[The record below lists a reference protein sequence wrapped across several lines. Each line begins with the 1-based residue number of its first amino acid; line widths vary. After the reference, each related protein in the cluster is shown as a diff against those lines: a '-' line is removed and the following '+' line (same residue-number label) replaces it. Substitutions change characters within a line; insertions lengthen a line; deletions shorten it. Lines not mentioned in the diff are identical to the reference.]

1 MERTLVL
8 VILVGF
14 FTALA
19 QKADAN
25 NGTMQAQIQCSS
37 YLGNNFRVH
46 QDNTYYNYN
55 DDRGTET
62 FRLGAN
68 SCLPQNEMSTYKA
81 LHQDIYHYQRYMGKS
96 GLANNAR
103 TEIVQFMLLTAD
115 QQTDCRDHNGGIKC
129 TWKDG
134 RGNDHAKT
142 FSSLNADLVNMRM
155 DKAVKTKWEIT
166 QEERAEQSKK
176 QAEEAEKQR
185 VATMEEELETAR
197 KRNQELTGQINRMH
211 AQLSNN
217 PQCRINAGNGSSGT
231 GYSSG
236 SGTGSSSSSI
246 SAYARTYS
254 ATPTSGGTNP
264 TAFVNTDSNDGNYL
278 DQVDTD
284 SNANFK
290 RTPAS
295 TEKKQ

>member
-1 MERTLVL
+1 MNYTLGI
-8 VILVGF
+8 VILIGTLGM
-14 FTALA
+14 TATEA
-19 QKADAN
+19 SAN
-25 NGTMQAQIQCSS
+25 NGTMQAQIQCSN
-37 YLGNNFRVH
+37 YMGNNFRVQ

-62 FRLGAN
+62 FRLGAD
-68 SCLPQNEMSTYKA
+68 SCLPKNEMSTYKA
-81 LHQDIYHYQRYMGKS
+81 LHQDIYHYQRYMGNG

-115 QQTDCRDHNGGIKC
+115 QQTDCRDHNGGVKC

-134 RGNDHAKT
+134 RGNNHSKT

-166 QEERAEQSKK
+166 QEERAEQAKK
-176 QAEEAEKQR
+176 SAEEAEKQR
-185 VATMEEELETAR
+185 VATMEEELETALQ
-197 KRNQELTGQINRMH
+197 RNQELTGQINRMH

-217 PQCRINAGNGSSGT
+217 PQCRVNAGGGSSGT

-236 SGTGSSSSSI
+236 SGTSGGGSSI

-254 ATPTSGGTNP
+254 ATPTSSGKNP
-264 TAFVNTDSNDGNYL
+264 TAFVNTDANDETYL
-278 DQVDTD
+278 EEVKSD
-284 SNANFK
+284 SNANFS